1 MPGGELRLGMLGMS
15 EGNGHPYSWA
25 AICNGYDPV
34 AMASCPF
41 PAIPGYLGRQ
51 VFPAARIAGA
61 RVTHVWAQER
71 SIAQHIAAAS
81 LIPTVVDSYE
91 AMIGN
96 VDAILLARDD
106 AENHLEMSAPFLDAG
121 LPVYIDKPIA
131 LSIGDLDR
139 LYAHQRYPGQVFS
152 CSALRYCADFQL
164 TAQMLAQLG
173 EVRRI
178 QAEVP
183 RTWQKYGVHVV
194 EPVLNMFGLY
204 GRECAVRS
212 DRLGDVHVVTADWGT
227 LSASFTCLGS
237 RPGEIRI
244 RLLGNLA
251 QRDLTVTDTYLTFKR
266 ALGAFIDGIRSGREM
281 IPRQQLYDIVSILE
295 KGMAHGS

>member
-1 MPGGELRLGMLGMS
+1 MSSGELRLGMLGMS
-15 EGNGHPYSWA
+15 EGNGHPYSWS

-41 PAIPGYLGRQ
+41 PVIPGYLSQQ
-51 VFPAARIAGA
+51 VFPEARIAGA
-61 RVTHVWAQER
+61 RVTHVWAQDR

-91 AMIGN
+91 AMIGD

-121 LPVYIDKPIA
+121 LPIYIDKPIA

-152 CSALRYCADFQL
+152 CSALRYSADFQL

-173 EVRRI
+173 EIRHI
-178 QAEVP
+178 EAEVP

-204 GRECAVRS
+204 GRECDVRS
-212 DRLGDVHVVTADWGT
+212 NRLGDVHVVTADWGA
-227 LSASFTCLGS
+227 LSASFRCLGS
-237 RPGEIRI
+237 QPGEIRI
-244 RLLGNLA
+244 RLLGTLA
-251 QRDLTVTDTYLTFKR
+251 QRELTVTDTYLTFKR
-266 ALGAFIDGIRSGREM
+266 TLSAFFEGIESRREM
-281 IPRQQLYDIVSILE
+281 IPRQQLYSIVSILE
-295 KGMAHGS
+295 KGMAHGN